1 MAKYKTL
8 WQRLKPEHKQE
19 IKDFKNKHKC
29 SGIDLIGALKKNHF
43 WVDLRYGDG
52 MNINQICKTPF
63 LQDAFIEKK
72 KKKIL

>member
-1 MAKYKTL
+1 MKKKKTL
-8 WQRLKPEHKQE
+8 WQRLKPKHKQE
-19 IKDFKNKHKC
+19 IEDFKNENKF
-29 SGIDLIGALKKNHF
+29 SGSEVIETLKKNHF